1 VNWCTDCAGRFRVF
15 SAEFTTPWGITESL
29 NLYRRSRALQFE
41 VHGRTATINNHIEIT
56 NEAPKMGTTTWK
68 RRLSTVC
75 YLIAITVAM
84 VGWLSAFGW
93 VTVAVAKWLLA

>member
-1 VNWCTDCAGRFRVF
+1 
-15 SAEFTTPWGITESL
+15 
-29 NLYRRSRALQFE
+29 
-41 VHGRTATINNHIEIT
+41 
-56 NEAPKMGTTTWK
+56 MGTTTWK
-68 RRLSTVC
+68 RRLSTVY